1 MNLTDRDY
9 VEGLKSNFHATFDSV
24 QGKEV
29 IKFLEKT
36 CCWYQ
41 STLMPG
47 HPELSQ
53 QNDGKRQVL
62 ATIKTI
68 LELNVDQ
75 IVQLANEKEG

>member
-1 MNLTDRDY
+1 MDMTDKVY
-9 VEGLKSNFHATFDSV
+9 VESLKSNFHSTFDSP

-68 LELNVDQ
+68 LELSADQ

>member
-1 MNLTDRDY
+1 MNLTDKQE
-9 VEGLKSNFHATFDSV
+9 VTLLKSNIHACFDTP

-29 IKFLEKT
+29 MRFLEAT

-53 QNDGKRQVL
+53 QNDGKRQVV

-68 LELNVDQ
+68 LELSPDQ
-75 IVQLANEKEG
+75 IVALAQQKEG